1 MVFLFFS
8 SPAAEPRPP
17 QCRELARALLRW
29 KISNSGSRQ
38 RGPRGNCR
46 GVPPPSHPPAA
57 HGHRPWGGTMRDRC
71 APPPRSLP
79 PWSSSPLLR
88 PDEAPG
94 GRYAASSPQHL
105 LSHRLPSEP
114 SAPSRLEQEHGQN
127 RAESQVLPALLPPA
141 QELHIA
147 TAAGSSLWR

>member
-1 MVFLFFS
+1 MVFLFF
-8 SPAAEPRPP
+8 PTLPLN
-17 QCRELARALLRW
+17 Q
-29 KISNSGSRQ
+29 
-38 RGPRGNCR
+38 GPRSAGSLPALCYDGR
-46 GVPPPSHPPAA
+46 FPTLAHGRGARGGHPPAGGVPPPSHPCCSRPPAA
-57 HGHRPWGGTMRDRC
+57 GRTMRDRC

-88 PDEAPG
+88 TDEAPG
-94 GRYAASSPQHL
+94 GRYAACSPQHL
-105 LSHRLPSEP
+105 LSHRLP